1 MNFPRVLIFSHTIFN
16 SAWICSIE
24 GQDIQKCQE
33 IMICNETTFFRN
45 INTVKAKLYDAK
57 LSRLRYYSY
66 STFSLPTNGS
76 YPQK

>member
-33 IMICNETTFFRN
+33 IIICNETTFFRN

-57 LSRLRYYSY
+57 LSRLHYHSY